1 MELAKAFSSDT
12 GAFWKYAKRITILQ
26 NFDSLADGS
35 PVRHAAADRK
45 STELADD
52 PAENRILEKFFLG
65 HEVHDTRLEATPII
79 GGSQ

>member
-45 STELADD
+45 STSSVCSVL
-52 PAENRILEKFFLG
+52 R
-65 HEVHDTRLEATPII
+65 RLL
-79 GGSQ
+79 